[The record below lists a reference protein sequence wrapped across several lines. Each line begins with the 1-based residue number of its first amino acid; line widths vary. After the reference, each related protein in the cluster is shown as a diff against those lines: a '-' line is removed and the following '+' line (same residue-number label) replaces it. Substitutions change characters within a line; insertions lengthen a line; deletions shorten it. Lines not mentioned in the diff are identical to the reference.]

1 MSHNPWGL
9 TSRSVVLPFL
19 SVCFLFATLRVT
31 ELRSNSQ
38 TGSQSIALQRGLNAL
53 KDGRS
58 EQALEA
64 LTVAEHENPGDPRI
78 HNFRGITLAQL
89 GKPAEAEAEYREA
102 IRLDG
107 KFEDAWRNLGFLLWT
122 DHRQDDSRTA
132 LQHAIA
138 LSPDDT
144 FAHYY
149 LGRVELE
156 ARHYADA
163 FRELNLSGMNLPDDP
178 GFRIQAAQGYVA
190 LGEKEIAVKILRQA
204 ATQDLHGF
212 EAAQIGSLLVVLHE
226 YAPAVELLKKTSQ
239 YGPAESGWAHF
250 DLSLTYLLSGDYKQ
264 AVEQSHTYVE
274 HQSRGI
280 PGLTAAAAGWSLLG
294 IAEAR
299 LGESEGAITALKQ
312 AAQAEPGNE
321 GHWLNLTRELMETSR
336 HADAIAATEN
346 GIATIPK
353 SYALHLRLGAAQLAA
368 GHYQD
373 AEKAFREL
381 VDAHDPLATSYVG
394 LAQVLLREGRAEE
407 AVGVVAAAEKEIGPN
422 FLLTYFMGLALDR
435 AGKRTEAINAF
446 QQAIR
451 LNPDSAEA
459 HLGLGKSELAGG
471 QTREAIA
478 ELQEALRLRPGNAP
492 ARRLLSQAYLRSGD
506 SKKAEEFADSSSD
519 KPATAEGDL
528 LEDFLLPNW
537 QVPEK
542 EKTN

>member
-64 LTVAEHENPGDPRI
+64 LTVAEQENPGDPRI
-78 HNFRGITLAQL
+78 RNFRGITLAQL

-132 LQHAIA
+132 LLHAIA

-149 LGRVELE
+149 LGRVELD
-156 ARHYADA
+156 AQHYADA
-163 FRELNLSGMNLPDDP
+163 FRELSLSGMALPDDP

-190 LGEKEIAVKILRQA
+190 LGEKEKAVKVLRQA

-239 YGPAESGWAHF
+239 YGPAESG
-250 DLSLTYLLSGDYKQ
+250 
-264 AVEQSHTYVE
+264 
-274 HQSRGI
+274 
-280 PGLTAAAAGWSLLG
+280 
-294 IAEAR
+294 
-299 LGESEGAITALKQ
+299 
-312 AAQAEPGNE
+312 
-321 GHWLNLTRELMETSR
+321 
-336 HADAIAATEN
+336 
-346 GIATIPK
+346 
-353 SYALHLRLGAAQLAA
+353 LRWPGAA
-368 GHYQD
+368 D
-373 AEKAFREL
+373 
-381 VDAHDPLATSYVG
+381 
-394 LAQVLLREGRAEE
+394 
-407 AVGVVAAAEKEIGPN
+407 N
-422 FLLTYFMGLALDR
+422 
-435 AGKRTEAINAF
+435 
-446 QQAIR
+446 
-451 LNPDSAEA
+451 
-459 HLGLGKSELAGG
+459 
-471 QTREAIA
+471 
-478 ELQEALRLRPGNAP
+478 
-492 ARRLLSQAYLRSGD
+492 
-506 SKKAEEFADSSSD
+506 
-519 KPATAEGDL
+519 
-528 LEDFLLPNW
+528 
-537 QVPEK
+537 
-542 EKTN
+542 

>member
-9 TSRSVVLPFL
+9 TSRRIVLPFL
-19 SVCFLFATLRVT
+19 SVCFLFATLRVM
-31 ELRSNSQ
+31 ELPSNSQ
-38 TGSQSIALQRGLNAL
+38 SGSQSIALQRGLNAL
-53 KDGRS
+53 RDGRS

-64 LTVAEHENPGDPRI
+64 LTVAEYENPADPRI
-78 HNFRGITLAQL
+78 RNFRGITLAQL

-132 LQHAIA
+132 LLHAIA

-149 LGRVELE
+149 LGRVELD
-156 ARHYADA
+156 AQHYADA
-163 FRELNLSGMNLPDDP
+163 FRELSLSGMALPDDP

-190 LGEKEIAVKILRQA
+190 LGEKEKAVKVLRQA
-204 ATQDLHGF
+204 ATQDLRAF
-212 EAAQIGSLLVVLHE
+212 EAAQIGSLLAVLHE
-226 YAPAVELLKKTSQ
+226 YAPAIELLKKTSEHR
-239 YGPAESGWAHF
+239 PAEAGWAHL

-264 AVEQSHTYVE
+264 AVEQSHAYVE

-280 PGLTAAAAGWSLLG
+280 TGVTAAAAGWSLLG
-294 IAEAR
+294 IGEAR

-312 AAQAEPGNE
+312 AAQAQPGNE
-321 GHWLNLTRELMETSR
+321 EHWLNLTRELMETSR
-336 HADAIAATEN
+336 YADAIAATEN
-346 GIATIPK
+346 GIDAIPK

-368 GHYQD
+368 GHYEE

-381 VDAHDPLATSYVG
+381 VDAHDPLATSHVG

-446 QQAIR
+446 RQAIH
-451 LNPDSAEA
+451 LNPYSAEA
-459 HLGLGKSELAGG
+459 HLGLGKSELAAG
-471 QTREAIA
+471 QTKEAIA

-492 ARRLLSQAYLRSGD
+492 ARRLLSQAYLRNGD

-519 KPATAEGDL
+519 KPAAAEGDL
-528 LEDFLLPNW
+528 LEDFLLPKW
-537 QVPEK
+537 QMPEK
-542 EKTN
+542 EKIN